1 MEEDLLSS
9 AASSRTGSTSSM
21 DLISNQQPP
30 DGHTPPSE
38 VKGQHPTHRR
48 GSGGEMYQLRHSL
61 RAVRVLEG
69 QNAILEGQE
78 GGGGGGGG
86 ACPPP
91 HATATAVAND
101 NHEGEKETGRTGQTG
116 MPQDSETGQTRM
128 PQDIG
133 LPEKETS
140 SQTRMPQDSETGQTR
155 NSQENIHRM
164 HAVPV
169 ENQNGTVCPTE
180 LDQECQNGN
189 GDGACSEAA
198 HGQGP
203 AVAGGG
209 GMSSQLD
216 GNSNG
221 AVAQENRN
229 GTASATQY
237 GNGTCEDSRVPEDI
251 RLPPNRHDTNT
262 TTSTNQ
268 LATTAQSDCHNSNN
282 VEPDC
287 IINAV
292 VDL

>member
-1 MEEDLLSS
+1 M
-9 AASSRTGSTSSM
+9 
-21 DLISNQQPP
+21 
-30 DGHTPPSE
+30 
-38 VKGQHPTHRR
+38 
-48 GSGGEMYQLRHSL
+48 
-61 RAVRVLEG
+61 LEG

-78 GGGGGGGG
+78 GGGGGG

-91 HATATAVAND
+91 HATAAAVAND
-101 NHEGEKETGRTGQTG
+101 NHEGEKETGQTG
-116 MPQDSETGQTRM
+116 MPQDS
-128 PQDIG
+128 G

-140 SQTRMPQDSETGQTR
+140 SQTRMPQDSETGQTG

-221 AVAQENRN
+221 AVAQENQN
-229 GTASATQY
+229 GTASGTQY
-237 GNGTCEDSRVPEDI
+237 GNGTCEDSRVLEDI
-251 RLPPNRHDTNT
+251 RPPPNRHDDTNT

-287 IINAV
+287 IINTV